1 MQTYTL
7 TNEKLDIKKL
17 INQPTNEPIII
28 KNNVGNNFLLMP
40 FSTENVQDIFLMLY
54 KSFENL
60 KKPVIE
66 KSATQKKRKMTGKEF
81 IEKWSGTLTENNI
94 ENWEEDRYNYLMDKH
109 K

>member
-1 MQTYTL
+1 MQTYTTTNKELDL
-7 TNEKLDIKKL
+7 TKL
-17 INQPTNEPIII
+17 INKQTNEPIII
-28 KNNVGNNFLLMP
+28 KNSVGNQFLLMP

-60 KKPVIE
+60 KKPVSE
-66 KSATQKKRKMTGKEF
+66 TTQKTKKRKMTGKEF
-81 IEKWSGTLTENNI
+81 IEKWSGTLTESDI